1 MKKVLLIVPLLL
13 FMACSSQENKNTK
26 KEVQTEQVQ
35 IEQSDS
41 NVIIDDETLPIP
53 VDDDIKDE
61 KAHKDSDGS
70 KL

>member
-1 MKKVLLIVPLLL
+1 MKRVLLIVPLLL
-13 FMACSSQENKNTK
+13 FMACSNQENKNTK

-53 VDDDIKDE
+53 VDDDVKDE
-61 KAHKDSDGS
+61 NSTQG
-70 KL
+70 

>member
-1 MKKVLLIVPLLL
+1 MKKVLLIAPLL
-13 FMACSSQENKNTK
+13 FFIACSSQENTTTK

-61 KAHKDSDGS
+61 NSTQGQ
-70 KL
+70 

>member
-13 FMACSSQENKNTK
+13 FIACSNQENTTTK

-61 KAHKDSDGS
+61 NSTQGQ
-70 KL
+70 

>member
-61 KAHKDSDGS
+61 NSTQG
-70 KL
+70 

>member
-13 FMACSSQENKNTK
+13 FIACSNQENNNTK

-41 NVIIDDETLPIP
+41 GVVINDETLPIP

-61 KAHKDSDGS
+61 NNTQG
-70 KL
+70 

>member
-1 MKKVLLIVPLLL
+1 MKKILLIVPIL
-13 FMACSSQENKNTK
+13 FFIACSSQEDASVK

-41 NVIIDDETLPIP
+41 NVIIDDDTLPIP

-61 KAHKDSDGS
+61 NNTQGQ
-70 KL
+70 

>member
-13 FMACSSQENKNTK
+13 FIACSSQENKNTK
-26 KEVQTEQVQ
+26 KEVQTEQIQ

-61 KAHKDSDGS
+61 NSTQG
-70 KL
+70 

>member
-1 MKKVLLIVPLLL
+1 MKKILLIVLLL
-13 FMACSSQENKNTK
+13 FFIACSSQEDTNVK

-41 NVIIDDETLPIP
+41 NVIIDDDTLPIP

-61 KAHKDSDGS
+61 NNTQGQ
-70 KL
+70 

>member
-1 MKKVLLIVPLLL
+1 MKKILLVVPLLL

-61 KAHKDSDGS
+61 NSTQGQ
-70 KL
+70 

>member
-1 MKKVLLIVPLLL
+1 MKKVLLVVPLL
-13 FMACSSQENKNTK
+13 FFIACSSQENTITK

-61 KAHKDSDGS
+61 NSTQGQ
-70 KL
+70 

>member
-1 MKKVLLIVPLLL
+1 MKKVLLIIPIL
-13 FMACSSQENKNTK
+13 FFFACSNEESKSIK

-61 KAHKDSDGS
+61 NSTQG
-70 KL
+70 

>member
-1 MKKVLLIVPLLL
+1 MKKILLVVPLLF
-13 FMACSSQENKNTK
+13 FMACSNQENNDTK

-53 VDDDIKDE
+53 VDDDIQDE
-61 KAHKDSDGS
+61 NNTQGQ
-70 KL
+70 

>member
-1 MKKVLLIVPLLL
+1 MKKVLLIVPLLF
-13 FMACSSQENKNTK
+13 FMACSNQENNNTK

-61 KAHKDSDGS
+61 NSTQGQ
-70 KL
+70 

>member
-1 MKKVLLIVPLLL
+1 MKKILLVVPLLF
-13 FMACSSQENKNTK
+13 FMACSNQENKNTK

-61 KAHKDSDGS
+61 NSTQG
-70 KL
+70 

>member
-13 FMACSSQENKNTK
+13 FIACSNQENTTTK

-61 KAHKDSDGS
+61 NNTQGQ
-70 KL
+70 

>member
-1 MKKVLLIVPLLL
+1 MKKILLVVPLLF
-13 FMACSSQENKNTK
+13 FMACSNQENNDTK

-61 KAHKDSDGS
+61 NSTQGQ
-70 KL
+70 

>member
-1 MKKVLLIVPLLL
+1 MKKILLIVLLL
-13 FMACSSQENKNTK
+13 FFIACSSQEDTSVK

-41 NVIIDDETLPIP
+41 NVIIDDDTLPIP

-61 KAHKDSDGS
+61 NNTQGQ
-70 KL
+70 

>member
-1 MKKVLLIVPLLL
+1 MKKILLIVPLL
-13 FMACSSQENKNTK
+13 FFIACSSQEDTSVE

-41 NVIIDDETLPIP
+41 NVIIDDDTLPIP

-61 KAHKDSDGS
+61 NNTQGQ
-70 KL
+70 

>member
-1 MKKVLLIVPLLL
+1 MKKILLIVPLL
-13 FMACSSQENKNTK
+13 FFIACSSQEDTSVK

-41 NVIIDDETLPIP
+41 NIIIDDDTLPIP

-61 KAHKDSDGS
+61 NNTQGQ
-70 KL
+70 

>member
-13 FMACSSQENKNTK
+13 FIACSSQENTTTK

-61 KAHKDSDGS
+61 NNTQGQ
-70 KL
+70 

>member
-1 MKKVLLIVPLLL
+1 MKKILLVAPLLF
-13 FMACSSQENKNTK
+13 FMACSNQENNDTK

-53 VDDDIKDE
+53 VDDDIQDE
-61 KAHKDSDGS
+61 NNTQGQ
-70 KL
+70 

>member
-1 MKKVLLIVPLLL
+1 MKKILLVVPLLF
-13 FMACSSQENKNTK
+13 FMACSNQENKNTK

-61 KAHKDSDGS
+61 NSTQGQ
-70 KL
+70 

>member
-13 FMACSSQENKNTK
+13 FIACSSQENTTTK

-61 KAHKDSDGS
+61 NSTQGQ
-70 KL
+70 

>member
-1 MKKVLLIVPLLL
+1 MKKILLIVSLL
-13 FMACSSQENKNTK
+13 FFIACSSQEDASVK

-41 NVIIDDETLPIP
+41 NVIIDDDTLPIP

-61 KAHKDSDGS
+61 NNTQGQ
-70 KL
+70 

>member
-1 MKKVLLIVPLLL
+1 MKKILLVVSLLL
-13 FMACSSQENKNTK
+13 FMACSNQENNNTK

-61 KAHKDSDGS
+61 NSTQG
-70 KL
+70 

>member
-26 KEVQTEQVQ
+26 KEVQTEQIQ

-61 KAHKDSDGS
+61 NSTQG
-70 KL
+70 